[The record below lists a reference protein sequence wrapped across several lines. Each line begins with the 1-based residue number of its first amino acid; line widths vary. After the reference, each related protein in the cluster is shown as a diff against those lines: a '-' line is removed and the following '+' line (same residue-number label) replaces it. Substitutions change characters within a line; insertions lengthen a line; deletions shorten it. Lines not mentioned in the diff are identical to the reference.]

1 MRSLSV
7 LPRLFA
13 SNRRKN
19 GDFFSKKVSSV
30 SRGLGFLLGDCS
42 ARASFLHPANVFVV
56 WEMVVQFQVCR
67 LERLQ
72 SSRIRPLVNFR
83 MPVGKRQ
90 SGGVVV
96 VSARIIDKV
105 RGGRIVGIASH
116 VHDEVAVV
124 DALVAF
130 INQHECLRRTRMD
143 NVGFLSIRS
152 PAAS

>member
-1 MRSLSV
+1 MRSLPV

-42 ARASFLHPANVFVV
+42 ACASFLHPANVFVV

-105 RGGRIVGIASH
+105 RGCRIVGIASH

-130 INQHECLRRTRMD
+130 INQDECLRRTRMD